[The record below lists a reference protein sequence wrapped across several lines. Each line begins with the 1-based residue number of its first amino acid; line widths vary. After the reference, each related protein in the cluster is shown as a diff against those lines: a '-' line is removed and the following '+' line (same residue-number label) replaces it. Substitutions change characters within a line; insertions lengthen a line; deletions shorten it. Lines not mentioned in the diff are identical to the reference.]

1 MGHAEDPGHFAEAC
15 PIRAPHP
22 VVWATV
28 TNPRF
33 RPRASCEPST
43 NFGTARLVTW
53 ESPDGMTESA
63 LDQLGTAKIQH
74 VHAQQV
80 RAALA
85 ADGATIASYAKDNGT
100 DMTRLGRIL
109 RGDVIMRIEDMVN
122 AERNLKLRERR
133 AVAGAAPSQ
142 R

>member
-1 MGHAEDPGHFAEAC
+1 
-15 PIRAPHP
+15 
-22 VVWATV
+22 
-28 TNPRF
+28 
-33 RPRASCEPST
+33 
-43 NFGTARLVTW
+43 
-53 ESPDGMTESA
+53 MTESA

-133 AVAGAAPSQ
+133 AVAGEAPSQ